1 MRLLKF
7 AGFLNGKVSNHFA
20 KGGGQMKEIDPMI
33 RKRRRHFVTKFPIE
47 YLFHIGVR
55 YFETFTLTMQAIHR

>member
-1 MRLLKF
+1 
-7 AGFLNGKVSNHFA
+7 
-20 KGGGQMKEIDPMI
+20 MKEIDPMI